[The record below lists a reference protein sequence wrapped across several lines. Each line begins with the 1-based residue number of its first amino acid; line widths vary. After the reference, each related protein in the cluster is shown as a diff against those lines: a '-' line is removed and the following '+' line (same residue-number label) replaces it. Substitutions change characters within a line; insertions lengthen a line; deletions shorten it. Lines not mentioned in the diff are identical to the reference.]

1 MKKLLFILMSFI
13 TLGLSA
19 QESVYDFTVKGLNNE
34 DVSLKDY
41 SGKVLLIVNT
51 ATKCGFTPQYKELQ
65 ALYEKYQARGFEVLD
80 FPCNQFGEQ
89 APGTNEEIHD
99 FCTGTYNTTFA
110 QFAKID
116 VNGENEAP
124 IFKFLKEKQGFK
136 GFETENNETGK
147 MMDQMMNRRDPGYK
161 DKSDIKWNFT
171 KFLVNKKGEVIA
183 RFEPSDSMMKL
194 ETAIRRNL

>member
-147 MMDQMMNRRDPGYK
+147 MMDQMMSRRDPGYK

-171 KFLVNKKGEVIA
+171 KFLVNKKGEVMA

>member
-13 TLGLSA
+13 TLGISA

-147 MMDQMMNRRDPGYK
+147 MMDQMMSRRDPGYK

-194 ETAIRRNL
+194 ETVIRRNL

>member
-13 TLGLSA
+13 TLGISA

-147 MMDQMMNRRDPGYK
+147 MMDQMMSRRDSGYK

>member
-136 GFETENNETGK
+136 GF
-147 MMDQMMNRRDPGYK
+147 
-161 DKSDIKWNFT
+161 
-171 KFLVNKKGEVIA
+171 
-183 RFEPSDSMMKL
+183 
-194 ETAIRRNL
+194 

>member
-116 VNGENEAP
+116 VNGEN
-124 IFKFLKEKQGFK
+124 
-136 GFETENNETGK
+136 
-147 MMDQMMNRRDPGYK
+147 
-161 DKSDIKWNFT
+161 
-171 KFLVNKKGEVIA
+171 
-183 RFEPSDSMMKL
+183 
-194 ETAIRRNL
+194 

>member
-1 MKKLLFILMSFI
+1 MKKLLFILMSFS

-147 MMDQMMNRRDPGYK
+147 MMDQMMSRRDPGYK

>member
-147 MMDQMMNRRDPGYK
+147 MMGQMMSRRDPDYK

>member
-147 MMDQMMNRRDPGYK
+147 MMDQMMSRRDPGYK

-171 KFLVNKKGEVIA
+171 KFLVDKEGNVVS
-183 RFEPSDSMMKL
+183 RFEPTVEPKDIEK
-194 ETAIRRNL
+194 AIEEQL